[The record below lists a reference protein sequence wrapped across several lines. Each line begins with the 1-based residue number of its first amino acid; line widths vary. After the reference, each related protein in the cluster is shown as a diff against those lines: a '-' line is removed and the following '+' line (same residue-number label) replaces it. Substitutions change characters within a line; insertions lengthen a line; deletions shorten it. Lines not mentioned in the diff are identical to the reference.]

1 MSQEQ
6 TARAKIGSQ
15 PVDLVLSHL
24 S

>member
-6 TARAKIGSQ
+6 TARAEIGPQ